1 MNMEEAYLRAEIE
14 DSIFYRECKSAFKG
28 SVIKLLGINLIA
40 VFAFG
45 LLVLL
50 PVYAAGGASAVIASA
65 IIFAAADALVLAF
78 LIIRKKKL
86 FKSFV
91 DNFYSFSAIEFKELC
106 RQSRASG
113 LKYDTL
119 FLLENF
125 IVIPQELLIIPYSD
139 INRVFAMTLSQ
150 RSLLTMGYRNTQLRI
165 TLNNNKTYK
174 IEINRPDEFLDDFE
188 NFLFSA
194 KKTRIY

>member
-1 MNMEEAYLRAEIE
+1 
-14 DSIFYRECKSAFKG
+14 
-28 SVIKLLGINLIA
+28 
-40 VFAFG
+40 
-45 LLVLL
+45 
-50 PVYAAGGASAVIASA
+50 
-65 IIFAAADALVLAF
+65 
-78 LIIRKKKL
+78 
-86 FKSFV
+86 KSFV
-91 DNFYSFSAIEFKELC
+91 DTFYSFSAIEFKELC

-188 NFLFSA
+188 NFLSFLGE
-194 KKTRIY
+194 KNKNILKFDK